1 MTDFLNN
8 KKHRVVLNGQ
18 NSPWTNVGARI
29 SQGFFLG
36 PLLFF
41 IYITDLLD
49 NLASNLKLFVDG
61 TSFFSVVKNLC
72 FNASN
77 LNSILVS
84 VEDEF

>member
-18 NSPWTNVGARI
+18 NYPWTNVGARI

-49 NLASNLKLFVDG
+49 NLVSNLKLFVDG
-61 TSFFSVVKNLC
+61 TSFFFCCQELM
-72 FNASN
+72 F
-77 LNSILVS
+77 
-84 VEDEF
+84 